1 MPAITALLLVK
12 LLYLV
17 NSFFSLPYLYV
28 YHLNLIGNN
37 FPIFLYGCGLFI
49 SAYIFSGILLK
60 LNPTVTGYLTATLI
74 GIAIY
79 YFAVVNMILLYDIY
93 RAFLLG
99 MPFELL
105 SKLLMIPFQALFAFT
120 GFCFQDCSYGY
131 AWPSIPFG
139 AILAVLILRF
149 KNKIH

>member
-1 MPAITALLLVK
+1 M
-12 LLYLV
+12 
-17 NSFFSLPYLYV
+17 
-28 YHLNLIGNN
+28 
-37 FPIFLYGCGLFI
+37 YGCGLFI